1 MGINVINEHY
11 RKQNYCC
18 TFGSK
23 NCSLGQR
30 GKASSSLKTNEQM
43 NKKKIMREIII
54 LRDKYFKSE
63 KVTPRNKVVI
73 IGGSLKP
80 NIFEFY

>member
-1 MGINVINEHY
+1 
-11 RKQNYCC
+11 
-18 TFGSK
+18 
-23 NCSLGQR
+23 
-30 GKASSSLKTNEQM
+30 
-43 NKKKIMREIII
+43 MREIII
-54 LRDKYFKSE
+54 LRDQYFKSE

>member
-1 MGINVINEHY
+1 METKLLLYLWIQELFPRPKGQGLVVL
-11 RKQNYCC
+11 
-18 TFGSK
+18 K
-23 NCSLGQR
+23 NKR
-30 GKASSSLKTNEQM
+30 TNEQ
-43 NKKKIMREIII
+43 KKIMREIVI

>member
-1 MGINVINEHY
+1 
-11 RKQNYCC
+11 
-18 TFGSK
+18 
-23 NCSLGQR
+23 
-30 GKASSSLKTNEQM
+30 
-43 NKKKIMREIII
+43 MRETIF
-54 LRDKYFKSE
+54 LGDKYFKIQ